1 MKSWVWTVL
10 VVVLI
15 AVGSYV
21 FYVYTLPPE
30 LEQGFI
36 YGNGHVEGTEVNISA
51 EVTGRV
57 VQSNLIE
64 GSTVEKDSLLV
75 ALDSRENLAR
85 FAIANAT
92 VNALKTEQQ
101 RFVEDLA
108 TWREL
113 LATAERD
120 LERYTTLRKRGIV
133 TIQKLD
139 QITNVHREAL
149 GKVRAL
155 RAQVDAT
162 KARTTIAEREAELLQ
177 IDIDKASIHTPT
189 DATILAKGIELGEL
203 AVRETLV
210 AVLVDMDDLE
220 LKVYLPEAVI
230 AKVRLDA
237 PCKVRV
243 SAFADRYFD
252 CRVKRVDQRAQ
263 FTPRDINMPEE
274 RVRMVFGVVLALANS
289 DGYLKPGMPAD
300 SWIRWDDSQ
309 SWPSYLVVPR

>member
-1 MKSWVWTVL
+1 MKSWIWTIL

-15 AVGSYV
+15 AAGSYA

-30 LEQGFI
+30 LEEGFL

-57 VQSNLIE
+57 LRTNLVE
-64 GSTVEKDSLLV
+64 GATVDKDSLLV
-75 ALDSRENLAR
+75 ALDDRDNVAKR
-85 FAIANAT
+85 AIANARIA
-92 VNALKTEQQ
+92 ALKIEQQ
-101 RFVEDLA
+101 RYMEELA

-113 LATAERD
+113 LATAKRD
-120 LERYTTLRKRGIV
+120 LKRYTALRERGIV
-133 TIQKLD
+133 TVQKLD

-155 RAQVDAT
+155 TAQVGESE
-162 KARTTIAEREAELLQ
+162 ARTTVAEYEAQLLQ
-177 IDIDKASIHTPT
+177 INIDKAAIYTPM

-210 AVLVDMDDLE
+210 AVLVDMEDLE
-220 LKVYLPEAVI
+220 LKVYLPEKVI
-230 AKVRLDA
+230 GKVKLDA

-243 SAFADRYFD
+243 SAFDDRYFD

-274 RVRMVFGVVLALANS
+274 RVRMVFGVVLALENS
-289 DGYLKPGMPAD
+289 QGYLKPGMPAD
-300 SWIRWDDSQ
+300 SWIRWDDNQ
-309 SWPSYLVVPR
+309 PWPARLVIPR

>member
-15 AVGSYV
+15 AAASYM
-21 FYVYTLPPE
+21 FYIRTLPPE
-30 LEQGFI
+30 LEQGFL

-51 EVTGRV
+51 EVRGRV
-57 VQSNLIE
+57 LDSNLVE
-64 GSTVEKDSLLV
+64 GATVEQGSLLI
-75 ALDSRENLAR
+75 ALDKRDNIAR
-85 FAIANAT
+85 LAIAKANVDARQI
-92 VNALKTEQQ
+92 EQQ

-108 TWREL
+108 TWKEL

-120 LERYTTLRKRGIV
+120 LKRYTELRERGIV
-133 TIQKLD
+133 TVQKLD

-155 RAQVDAT
+155 TAQVGES
-162 KARTTIAEREAELLQ
+162 KARTIVAQREVELFQ
-177 IDIDKASIHTPT
+177 IDIDKADIHAPM
-189 DATILAKGIELGEL
+189 DATILAKSIELGEL
-203 AVRETLV
+203 AVPESLV
-210 AVLVDMDDLE
+210 AVLVDMNDLE
-220 LKVYLPEAVI
+220 LKVYLPEKVI

-243 SAFADRYFD
+243 SAFEDRYFD

-274 RVRMVFGVVLALANS
+274 RVRMVFGVVLALENTE
-289 DGYLKPGMPAD
+289 GYLKPGMPAD
-300 SWIRWDDSQ
+300 AWIRWDDNKP
-309 SWPSYLVVPR
+309 WPDHLVVPR

>member
-15 AVGSYV
+15 AAASYM
-21 FYVYTLPPE
+21 FYIRTLPPE
-30 LEQGFI
+30 LEQGFL

-51 EVTGRV
+51 EVRGRV
-57 VQSNLIE
+57 LDSNLVE
-64 GSTVEKDSLLV
+64 GATVEQGSLLI
-75 ALDSRENLAR
+75 ALDKRDNIAR
-85 FAIANAT
+85 LAIAKANVDARQI
-92 VNALKTEQQ
+92 EQQ

-108 TWREL
+108 TWKEL

-120 LERYTTLRKRGIV
+120 LKRYTELRERGIV
-133 TIQKLD
+133 TVQKLD

-155 RAQVDAT
+155 TAQVGES
-162 KARTTIAEREAELLQ
+162 KARTIVAEREVELFQ
-177 IDIDKASIHTPT
+177 IDIDKADIHAPM
-189 DATILAKGIELGEL
+189 DATILAKSIELGEL
-203 AVRETLV
+203 AVPESLV
-210 AVLVDMDDLE
+210 AVLVDMNDLE
-220 LKVYLPEAVI
+220 LKVYLPEKVI

-243 SAFADRYFD
+243 SAFEDRYFD

-274 RVRMVFGVVLALANS
+274 RVRMVFGVVLALENTE
-289 DGYLKPGMPAD
+289 GYLKPGMPAD
-300 SWIRWDDSQ
+300 AWIRWDDNKP
-309 SWPSYLVVPR
+309 WPDHLVVPR

>member
-1 MKSWVWTVL
+1 MKSWIWTVI
-10 VVVLI
+10 VVVMI
-15 AVGSYV
+15 AAGSYA
-21 FYVYTLPPE
+21 FYIFTLPAE
-30 LEQGFI
+30 LEDGFL

-57 VQSNLIE
+57 LETNLVE
-64 GSTVEKDSLLV
+64 GKIVAKDSLLV
-75 ALDSRENLAR
+75 ALDTRDNLAR
-85 FAIANAT
+85 LAIAQAN
-92 VNALKTEQQ
+92 VDALKIEQQ
-101 RFVEDLA
+101 RYVEDLA

-113 LATAERD
+113 FATAERD
-120 LERYTTLRKRGIV
+120 LKRYTELRERGIV

-149 GKVRAL
+149 GRVRAL
-155 RAQVDAT
+155 TAQVGET
-162 KARTTIAEREAELLQ
+162 RARTTVAEKEAELLQ
-177 IDIDKASIHTPT
+177 IDVDKARISTPM

-203 AVRETLV
+203 AVRESLV

-220 LKVYLPEAVI
+220 LKVYLPEKVI
-230 AKVRLDA
+230 GKVKLDA
-237 PCKVRV
+237 PCKVQV
-243 SAFADRYFD
+243 SAFEDRYFD

-300 SWIRWDDSQ
+300 SWIRWDESKA
-309 SWPSYLVVPR
+309 WPTSLVVPR

>member
-30 LEQGFI
+30 LEEGFI

-57 VQSNLIE
+57 IQSNLVE
-64 GSTVEKDSLLV
+64 GSTVEKNSLLV
-75 ALDSRENLAR
+75 VLDTRDTVAR

-92 VNALKTEQQ
+92 VNALQTEQQ
-101 RFVEDLA
+101 RFIEDLA

-120 LERYTTLRKRGIV
+120 LERYTALRKRGIV

-139 QITNVHREAL
+139 QITNVHRESL

-155 RAQVDAT
+155 QAQVDAT

-177 IDIDKASIHTPT
+177 IDIDKASIQTPM
-189 DATILAKGIELGEL
+189 DATVLAKGIELGEL

>member
-15 AVGSYV
+15 AAASYM
-21 FYVYTLPPE
+21 FYIRTLPPE
-30 LEQGFI
+30 LEQGFL

-51 EVTGRV
+51 EVRGRV
-57 VQSNLIE
+57 LDSNLVE
-64 GSTVEKDSLLV
+64 GATVEQGSLLI
-75 ALDSRENLAR
+75 ALDKRDNIAR
-85 FAIANAT
+85 LAIAKANVDARQI
-92 VNALKTEQQ
+92 EQQ

-108 TWREL
+108 TWKEL

-120 LERYTTLRKRGIV
+120 LKRYTELRERGIV
-133 TIQKLD
+133 TVQKLD

-155 RAQVDAT
+155 TAQVGES
-162 KARTTIAEREAELLQ
+162 KARTIVAEREVELFQ
-177 IDIDKASIHTPT
+177 IDIDKADIHAPM
-189 DATILAKGIELGEL
+189 DATILAKSIELGEL
-203 AVRETLV
+203 AVPESLV
-210 AVLVDMDDLE
+210 AVLVDMNDLE
-220 LKVYLPEAVI
+220 LKVYLPERVI

-243 SAFADRYFD
+243 SAFEDRYFD

-274 RVRMVFGVVLALANS
+274 RVRMVFGVVLALENTE
-289 DGYLKPGMPAD
+289 GYLKPGMPAD
-300 SWIRWDDSQ
+300 AWIRWDDNKP
-309 SWPSYLVVPR
+309 WPDHLVVPR

>member
-15 AVGSYV
+15 AAASYM
-21 FYVYTLPPE
+21 FYIRTLPPE
-30 LEQGFI
+30 LEQGFL

-51 EVTGRV
+51 EVRGRV
-57 VQSNLIE
+57 LDSNLVE
-64 GSTVEKDSLLV
+64 GATVEQGSLLI
-75 ALDSRENLAR
+75 ALDKRDNIAR
-85 FAIANAT
+85 LAIAKANVDARQI
-92 VNALKTEQQ
+92 EQQ

-108 TWREL
+108 TWKEL

-120 LERYTTLRKRGIV
+120 LKRYTELRERGIV
-133 TIQKLD
+133 TVQKLD

-155 RAQVDAT
+155 TAQVGES
-162 KARTTIAEREAELLQ
+162 KARTIVAQREVELFQ
-177 IDIDKASIHTPT
+177 IDIDKADIHAPM
-189 DATILAKGIELGEL
+189 DATILAKSIELGEL
-203 AVRETLV
+203 AVPESLV
-210 AVLVDMDDLE
+210 AVLVDMNDLE
-220 LKVYLPEAVI
+220 LKVYLPERVI

-243 SAFADRYFD
+243 SAFEDRYFD

-274 RVRMVFGVVLALANS
+274 RVRMVFGVVLALENTE
-289 DGYLKPGMPAD
+289 GYLKPGMPAD
-300 SWIRWDDSQ
+300 AWIRWDDNKP
-309 SWPSYLVVPR
+309 WPDHLVVPR

>member
-1 MKSWVWTVL
+1 MKSWIWTVL

-15 AVGSYV
+15 AAGSYA
-21 FYVYTLPPE
+21 FYIYTLPPE
-30 LEQGFI
+30 LDEGFL

-57 VQSNLIE
+57 LKTNLVE
-64 GSTVEKDSLLV
+64 GATVEQDSLLV
-75 ALDSRENLAR
+75 ALDTRENIAR
-85 FAIANAT
+85 LAIAKAN
-92 VNALKTEQQ
+92 VDALKIEQQ

-113 LATAERD
+113 LATAKRD
-120 LERYTTLRKRGIV
+120 LKRYTELREKGIV

-155 RAQVDAT
+155 NAQVGET
-162 KARTTIAEREAELLQ
+162 KARTTVAEREAELLQ
-177 IDIDKASIHTPT
+177 IDTDKASIYSPMK
-189 DATILAKGIELGEL
+189 ATVLAKGIELGEL

-210 AVLVDMDDLE
+210 AVLVDMEDLE
-220 LKVYLPEAVI
+220 LKVYLPEKVI
-230 AKVRLDA
+230 GKVKLDA
-237 PCKVRV
+237 PCKVQV
-243 SAFADRYFD
+243 SAFEDRYFD
-252 CRVKRVDQRAQ
+252 CRVKRVDQHAQ

-289 DGYLKPGMPAD
+289 DGFLKPGMPAD
-300 SWIRWDDSQ
+300 SWIQWDEGKA
-309 SWPSYLVVPR
+309 WPDKLVVPR